1 MPKYRQIRIND
12 EMMRELSEIIR
23 SIKDPRIQAAFISI
37 TNVDCTPDLKYAKIY
52 YSVITKSEEER
63 ADIAR
68 GFKSA
73 SGFIRKQLAERLN
86 LRMTPELKFLSDES
100 MEKGAD
106 ITKLIRQVEEELQ
119 EIDAKENEDDE

>member
-52 YSVITKSEEER
+52 YSVIATEEER

-106 ITKLIRQVEEELQ
+106 ITKLIKQVEEELQ

>member
-1 MPKYRQIRIND
+1 MPKYRQVRIND
-12 EMMRELSEIIR
+12 EMKREVSEIVR
-23 SIKDPRIQAAFISI
+23 DIKDPRINSAFISI
-37 TNVDCTPDLKYAKIY
+37 TSVDCTPDLKYAKIY

-100 MEKGAD
+100 IEKGAD
-106 ITKLIRQVEEELQ
+106 ITKLIKQVEEELQ